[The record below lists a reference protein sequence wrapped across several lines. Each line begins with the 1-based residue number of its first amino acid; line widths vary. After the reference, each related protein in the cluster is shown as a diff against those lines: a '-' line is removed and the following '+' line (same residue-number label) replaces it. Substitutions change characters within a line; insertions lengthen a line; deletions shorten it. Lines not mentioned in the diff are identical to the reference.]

1 MASSFRD
8 QQMPSSI
15 HEHMDAQGYM
25 SWVREMV
32 SEVAL

>member
-1 MASSFRD
+1 MASSFCA
-8 QQMPSSI
+8 PWI

-25 SWVREMV
+25 GWVREVV